1 MAGSTPG
8 NKGESGKSTGHG
20 TGTGNGEGAG
30 KAGGG
35 SNSAKFQW
43 YYEMIHDRFHARWE
57 QPTSIVRSSQDFVTT
72 LKIRIRKDG
81 TISEREIVNASGNT
95 VMDDSVLAAAQ
106 KVLEIDPLPA
116 GLGNG
121 EFFEININFKLDQGQ

>member
-1 MAGSTPG
+1 
-8 NKGESGKSTGHG
+8 
-20 TGTGNGEGAG
+20 
-30 KAGGG
+30 
-35 SNSAKFQW
+35 
-43 YYEMIHDRFHARWE
+43 MIHDRFHARWE
-57 QPTSIVRSSQDFVTT
+57 QPTSIVRSSQDFITT